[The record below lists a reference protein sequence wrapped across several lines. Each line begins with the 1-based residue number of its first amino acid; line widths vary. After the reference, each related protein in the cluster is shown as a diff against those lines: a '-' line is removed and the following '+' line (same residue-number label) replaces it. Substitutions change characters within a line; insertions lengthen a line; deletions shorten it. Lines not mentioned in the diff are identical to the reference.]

1 MRPVCRT
8 LVHAVAVHIGLGR
21 IGLVLLMTVVTL
33 AGCGPSPEDTAA
45 CREQF
50 AEQTQAMSENGYPGR
65 KGFTPRM
72 TARWHALLAQSGR
85 LDGSASADDC
95 QGRLQAIVNEVTNL
109 EAVLHKIDDYDV
121 ALMIRDAE
129 ADLERDERLR
139 RAAYTDYVLITLLRT
154 LRERGADAE
163 KALAPLVA
171 RVDAAKPGDD
181 AERAAAMVALYN
193 AAASNAAFADF
204 KEALESIRTYELDE
218 E

>member
-8 LVHAVAVHIGLGR
+8 LGHAGR
-21 IGLVLLMTVVTL
+21 VRIWFAVLLSLVTL
-33 AGCGPSPEDTAA
+33 TGCGPSPEDVAA

-50 AEQTQAMSENGYPGR
+50 ADHTQLMSEHGYPGR

-72 TARWHALLAQSGR
+72 TARWHALYAQFGR

-95 QGRLQAIVNEVTNL
+95 PGRFQAMAEEVTNL

-121 ALMIRDAE
+121 ARMSRRAE
-129 ADLERDERLR
+129 AELDRNAERSG
-139 RAAYTDYVLITLLRT
+139 ATYATDYVLITLLRT
-154 LRERGADAE
+154 MRERGADAE

-171 RVDAAKPGDD
+171 DVDATKPG

-204 KEALESIRTYELDE
+204 KEAAETIRDYEFDE